1 MSLKRA
7 AGCVTGLAAFL
18 SQTSCSPPDQHVLD
32 FCRQSSAVSAR
43 GRGLTPA
50 DIGELIEECM
60 SRRGYSLLKTGAT
73 CSDDLRSQNNR
84 YCYFPDTVTGRLR
97 VALPRF

>member
-7 AGCVTGLAAFL
+7 AGCVIGLAAFL
-18 SQTSCSPPDQHVLD
+18 SLTSCSPPDQHVLD
-32 FCRQSSAVSAR
+32 FCRQSSAASAQ

-73 CSDDLRSQNNR
+73 CSDDLRSQNDR
-84 YCYFPDTVTGRLR
+84 SCYFPDTVMGHLR